1 MLFFVAVVAEDVIGT
16 DKGVIVG
23 VVTIA
28 AGFKAPKTLL
38 PLCHCF
44 DKTYPFLSFWSSGF
58 LAFISPW
65 L

>member
-16 DKGVIVG
+16 DKGVIAG

-38 PLCHCF
+38 PLLPLF
-44 DKTYPFLSFWSSGF
+44 R
-58 LAFISPW
+58 
-65 L
+65 